1 MLVHKK
7 PELFSDDLIRKA
19 KTMWTNTAPK
29 QEIRSE
35 RVQGA
40 SRISSD
46 LIIQGNVESTGVIIV
61 DGQVRGDIK
70 GETVSIDE
78 NGLVEGLING
88 KIVAVGGVLNGDV
101 ECSLLTV
108 TETGRINGSINY
120 ERLDVDAGAKIS
132 GVLVCT
138 TKGVKD
144 LSQVNE
150 NAHKD

>member
-1 MLVHKK
+1 LYNGQPNSVNHG
-7 PELFSDDLIRKA
+7 LIRKEKA
-19 KTMWTNTAPK
+19 MWTNAAPK
-29 QEIRSE
+29 QETRPE

-78 NGLVEGLING
+78 NGLVEGLISG
-88 KIVAVGGVLNGDV
+88 KIVAVGGVLKGDV

-108 TETGRINGSINY
+108 TETGQINGSINY

-138 TKGVKD
+138 VKGVKD
-144 LSQVNE
+144 LIQVSD